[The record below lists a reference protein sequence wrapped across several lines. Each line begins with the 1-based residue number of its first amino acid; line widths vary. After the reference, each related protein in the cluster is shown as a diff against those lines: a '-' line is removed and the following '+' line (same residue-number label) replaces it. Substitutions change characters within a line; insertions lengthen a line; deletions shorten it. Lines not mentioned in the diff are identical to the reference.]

1 MASVNSF
8 TDYGFLKRTYSSVIR
23 TSLNNDLPLYSRLE
37 DVLDQVTL
45 GGAGLYWGVRMGRH
59 HGTHAIGE
67 DATLSTPTRAT
78 EKQAAATPAEIW
90 GRAQLT
96 AKVMAMAKSS
106 ADAFETAITNEM
118 ENLTTSTK
126 QTLGRQVIG
135 NKVSGNANVGILGL
149 VNVADTTTATLPV
162 DNCNPTQF
170 YPGQLLVIG
179 TAAELNAGTGAAAVV
194 SSVSVT
200 TATTCTLTLVSAV
213 AIVNDDL
220 IAEGTN
226 ASSTSNGYT
235 RELVGLNHIVDN
247 AGALF
252 DIDPATYTKW
262 KATVHSASSQP
273 WPEKLL
279 NTLLVAIRTKAGR
292 EKMPNVLAMHDLT
305 YLEFEEDKRPDRRY
319 VAKELAQGFEDRNPQ
334 YTFMDAVLDEVM
346 DPWVQVGSILA
357 VNTKVLGMAWPEP
370 LDFFDTD
377 GNDRLRVANKTTIEM
392 IYGGIGQMVAFER
405 HCHGRLD
412 SIAVDLT
419 NIQLRE

>member
-8 TDYGFLKRTYSSVIR
+8 TDYGFLKRMYSGVIR

-37 DVLDQVTL
+37 DVLDQVNI

-67 DATLSTPTRAT
+67 DATISTPTRAT
-78 EKQAAATPAEIW
+78 EKQAAATPAEVW
-90 GRAQLT
+90 GQAQLT
-96 AKVMAMAKSS
+96 AKVMAMAKNS
-106 ADAFETAITNEM
+106 ADAFETAVTNEM
-118 ENLTTSTK
+118 QNLMESTK

-149 VNVADTTTATLPV
+149 VVGTVSGSATVPV

-179 TAAELNAGTGAAAVV
+179 TAAELDAATGVAAVV

-200 TATTCTLTLVSAV
+200 TATSCTLTMTASVTLAD
-213 AIVNDDL
+213 NDL

-226 ASSTSNGYT
+226 ASATSNGYT

-247 AGALF
+247 AGTLF
-252 DIDPATYTKW
+252 DIDPTTYTKW

-273 WPEKLL
+273 WSEKLL

-292 EKMPNVLAMHDLT
+292 EKLPNVLAMHDLT

-334 YTFMDAVLDEVM
+334 YTFMDAVLEEVM

-357 VNTKVLGMAWPEP
+357 VNTKVLGMAWPQP
-370 LDFFDTD
+370 LDFFDAD
-377 GNDRLRVANKTTIEM
+377 GNDRLRVANKTTVQF

-412 SIAVDLT
+412 SISVDLT